1 MIGLKKFWW
10 LLLLLLLSVP
20 QLSFA
25 AEAEPMYQI
34 TETELMTLENNLNEL
49 DSINK
54 QQKDSLMKLQTQL
67 KTSEERLQAS
77 EKKSMKLELQL
88 TGLKKTMTEQDGLL
102 QNAEKSLNESIAEEK
117 AKQARTKRE
126 RNLAYG
132 ILGILLYAY
141 IQK

>member
-1 MIGLKKFWW
+1 MRKSMYWW
-10 LLLLLLLSVP
+10 LLFLVLLSVP

-25 AEAEPMYQI
+25 AEPMYQI
-34 TETELMTLENNLNEL
+34 SETELTMFENNLNEL
-49 DSINK
+49 ATINE

-67 KTSEERLQAS
+67 QTSEEKLQES

-88 TGLKKTMTEQDGLL
+88 MRLKQTMTEQDSLL
-102 QNAEKSLNESIAEEK
+102 QNAEKSLNECLAEEK
-117 AKQARTKRE
+117 SRQASINHE

-132 ILGILLYAY
+132 LLGILLYAY